1 MSKAQLWLIVGALVL
16 IFALFQLPRVVV
28 ENEKVGL
35 ETAPSHDF
43 NMPVDMRLKINDLRR
58 SWSSESDIQKKL
70 NFADSLASLYLDF
83 QMLDSAV
90 WYVDHIK
97 SVGSA
102 GRELRIADLYFWAF
116 QRTSDATQAKEFG
129 AKAGA
134 ELRKLMDAYPTN
146 SSLKNRLAMTLVAT
160 ENPMQGIQMLR
171 EILEEKPGDAETLKN
186 LGILSLQSGQFDK
199 AEERFRE
206 LLASDSSDLEV
217 LFYLGM
223 SLMEQSKPEGKQIM
237 EVLASS
243 KENTAIKSLATQYL
257 EN

>member
-1 MSKAQLWLIVGALVL
+1 MRKSQLWLVLGALALV
-16 IFALFQLPRVVV
+16 IVLFQLPRVVV
-28 ENEKVGL
+28 ENEKVGM

-43 NMPVDMRLKINDLRR
+43 NVPAESRLTINTLRR
-58 SWSSESDIQKKL
+58 SWVGESDIQKRL

-90 WYVDHIK
+90 WFVDYIK
-97 SVGSA
+97 STDLV
-102 GRELRIADLYFWAF
+102 GRELRVADLYFWAF
-116 QRTSDATQAKEFG
+116 QRTPDAAKAKEYG
-129 AKAGA
+129 EKAGSA
-134 ELRKLMDAYPTN
+134 LRQLMEKYPTN

-186 LGILSLQSGQFDK
+186 LGILSIQSGQFDK

-206 LLASDSSDLEV
+206 LLVTDSADLEV

-223 SLMEQSKPEGKQIM
+223 SLMEQAKPEGKQIM
-237 EVLASS
+237 ESLAASDV
-243 KENTAIKSLATQYL
+243 NPAIKALATEYL
-257 EN
+257 KN

>member
-1 MSKAQLWLIVGALVL
+1 MKKSQLWLVLGAVALVVG
-16 IFALFQLPRVVV
+16 LFQLPRVVV
-28 ENEKVGL
+28 ENEKVGM

-43 NMPVDMRLKINDLRR
+43 NVPAESRLTINALRR
-58 SWSSESDIQKKL
+58 SWEEELDIQKRL

-83 QMLDSAV
+83 QLLDSAV
-90 WYVDHIK
+90 WFVDHIK
-97 SVGSA
+97 STNQE

-116 QRTSDATQAKEFG
+116 QRTPDAAKAKEYG

-134 ELRKLMDAYPTN
+134 ELRRLIERYPTN

-186 LGILSLQSGQFDK
+186 LGILSIQSGQFDK

-206 LLASDSSDLEV
+206 LLAADSSDLEV

-223 SLMEQSKPEGKQIM
+223 SLMEQSKPEGRQIM
-237 EVLASS
+237 ESLAASDV
-243 KENTAIKSLATQYL
+243 NPAIKALATEYL